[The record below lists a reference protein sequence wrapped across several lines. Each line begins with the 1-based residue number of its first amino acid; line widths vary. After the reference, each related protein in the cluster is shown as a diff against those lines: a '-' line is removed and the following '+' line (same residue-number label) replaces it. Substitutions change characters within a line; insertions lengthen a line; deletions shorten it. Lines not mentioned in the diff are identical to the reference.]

1 MISTILNELVIENGV
16 TCIMRKELPN
26 WYGIQDVGFI
36 WHGEWAAPEVEYNG
50 KTVNAIEVGESLWN
64 DFYEEFGRS
73 PTDEEFDEY
82 MIEHQDMV
90 KFLIEEIFAREKM

>member
-36 WHGEWAAPEVEYNG
+36 WLGEGSDSKVEYNG
-50 KTVNAIEVGESLWN
+50 KTASAIEVGESLWE

-82 MIEHQDMV
+82 MIEHQDRV
-90 KFLIEEIFAREKM
+90 KFLIEEIFAREM